1 MHLLLILGLESF
13 TEYQVSIAALTELGM
28 GPYSPPVLVKTLENG
43 ELVVFTFLNFKCK
56 FRDHILLITSFI
68 HCHVFVF
75 INLSHDPL
83 QNNLPRS
90 AWSSI
95 KCDCES

>member
-43 ELVVFTFLNFKCK
+43 ELVVFTFQNFVSLNVSFE
-56 FRDHILLITSFI
+56 IISSTSLASYIVMF
-68 HCHVFVF
+68 
-75 INLSHDPL
+75 LYL
-83 QNNLPRS
+83 
-90 AWSSI
+90 
-95 KCDCES
+95 